1 MNGEFNKTQY
11 NTNIKTTNAD
21 YFDQVENISGSNVRG
36 RLTYSDLHVK
46 DSFSHAYSNNN
57 ITRCSSNY
65 REENFDRDSGS
76 NMVIL
81 NVYDL
86 DAISGSINR
95 FTRVFELGAFHAG
108 IEIYGVEYCFGSTS
122 DGSSG
127 ITVNLPRRH
136 PIHIYRESV
145 KMGRTNYSRGEIK
158 RIINEMKPLW
168 LGSDY
173 NIFRRNCLT
182 FADELCMVLNV
193 GQIPNYVK
201 LLPELLCQAGDG
213 LDKVTKH
220 ISTIFDRIAS
230 NCSNL
235 AIVESEQE
243 EKNDQSTTNSS
254 GMSPKKFPFGIKN
267 PLL

>member
-1 MNGEFNKTQY
+1 MNGELNGTPNKT
-11 NTNIKTTNAD
+11 NVRTPNVD
-21 YFDQVENISGSNVRG
+21 YFDQMENVSESNVR
-36 RLTYSDLHVK
+36 RHMTCSDLHVK
-46 DSFSHAYSNNN
+46 DSYSHTYNNTN
-57 ITRCSSNY
+57 TTRCSSIF
-65 REENFDRDSGS
+65 RGESFDRDSGS

-95 FTRVFELGAFHAG
+95 FTRAFELGAFHAG
-108 IEIYGVEYCFGSTS
+108 IEVYGVEYCFGSTS

-145 KMGRTNYSRGEIK
+145 KMGRTNFSRGDIK
-158 RIINEMKPLW
+158 RIISEMKPLW
-168 LGSDY
+168 PGSEY

-193 GQIPNYVK
+193 GKIPNYVK

-213 LDKVTKH
+213 LEKVTKH
-220 ISTIFDRIAS
+220 LSTLFDRMAS
-230 NCSNL
+230 TCSNL
-235 AIVESEQE
+235 AIVENEQE
-243 EKNDQSTTNSS
+243 EKNDQSTTNPSEIVS
-254 GMSPKKFPFGIKN
+254 NKFPFGVRN
-267 PLL
+267 PFT